1 MVWKNSYV
9 KNKKGRSIAEQLLTL
24 RNIIEQCTEW
34 NSTLFDNYVDSE
46 QEFDSIPRESLWSI
60 QMVRIVKLHMKQ
72 SNVQHLKMVKK
83 LISSG

>member
-9 KNKKGRSIAEQLLTL
+9 KNKNARSIAEQLLTF

-46 QEFDSIPRESLWSI
+46 QEFDSIHRESLWSI
-60 QMVRIVKLHMKQ
+60 QMVRIVKLLYETIQ
-72 SNVQHLKMVKK
+72 CAALED
-83 LISSG
+83 GEETD